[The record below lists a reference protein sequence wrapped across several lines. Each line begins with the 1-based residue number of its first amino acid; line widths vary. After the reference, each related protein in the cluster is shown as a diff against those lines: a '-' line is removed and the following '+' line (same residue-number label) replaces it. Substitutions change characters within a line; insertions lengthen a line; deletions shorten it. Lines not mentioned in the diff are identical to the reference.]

1 MPASSALAL
10 FLITARCSGVKPCG
24 PSSSL
29 SLDSSGCGL
38 TGRRCTEQD
47 RHKKRDD
54 CSETNPPRE
63 CHHRKP
69 VRLRISGCS
78 ENPSDVVRQSAQNR
92 DDNKA
97 NDHRQNVP
105 AIVPASF
112 GQHPCE
118 KNAEDRAVS
127 VTVNS
132 QNDRD
137 DPDIWINDD
146 EKSGDWATTII
157 KKEKATVAQRT
168 ARKLSTLLAPG
179 RL

>member
-78 ENPSDVVRQSAQNR
+78 ENASDGGRQSAP
-92 DDNKA
+92 DGHDGEA
-97 NDHRQNVP
+97 NDHGKHVDE
-105 AIVPASF
+105 IVPALR
-112 GQHPCE
+112 G
-118 KNAEDRAVS
+118 
-127 VTVNS
+127 
-132 QNDRD
+132 
-137 DPDIWINDD
+137 
-146 EKSGDWATTII
+146 
-157 KKEKATVAQRT
+157 
-168 ARKLSTLLAPG
+168 
-179 RL
+179 